1 VDSGYDR
8 LFIALFENIFDIHTM
23 VLKAVII
30 VVSIVVIV
38 LASVIIGGAIIVGQ
52 VLENDPNIRTEIRQW
67 LGGGGGSEQDSQ
79 ERSSSPPSSP
89 PITEEGRLVSIVGN
103 SGSNSYNPNPIEIK
117 VGDTVTWIN
126 NDSSPHTV
134 TSSSSSKDSNFD
146 SDVLRRGETFS
157 FTFDREGEYPY
168 FCTLHPSMVATIVV
182 LPSEG
187 G

>member
-1 VDSGYDR
+1 
-8 LFIALFENIFDIHTM
+8 M

-30 VVSIVVIV
+30 VLSIVGIVLTSVIV
-38 LASVIIGGAIIVGQ
+38 GGAIIVGQ
-52 VLENDPNIRTEIRQW
+52 VLENDPNIRNEIRQW
-67 LGGGGGSEQDSQ
+67 LGEGASEQDSQ
-79 ERSSSPPSSP
+79 ERSSSASSL
-89 PITEEGRLVSIVGN
+89 PIAEEGRVVSIIGN
-103 SGSNSYNPNPIEIK
+103 SGSNSYNPNPIEIE

-134 TSSSSSKDSNFD
+134 TTSSSKSNFD

-168 FCTLHPSMVATIVV
+168 FCTLHPSMVGTVVV
-182 LPSEG
+182 LPPEG